1 MPPSKLRKKTKVK
14 LRDEGV
20 AGERPPRRDS
30 GRKRGKKTLQ
40 RERPTAPARERIYS
54 RFLAM
59 VSHELRTPLNVILG
73 YTDLLL
79 EDAFGRL
86 SEAQEHPLRRIRNY
100 ARELS
105 ALVTAILD
113 VSQLE
118 AGRRPLARSEVQ
130 LPLMLQELAAETQ
143 ETYQRPGLHFR
154 WRIEGELGPI
164 WTDPQKLKVV
174 LRNLLGNAV
183 KFTPRG
189 SITVQAATRQEGV
202 EVRVSDTGIGIPQ
215 EALGVIFEPFR
226 QVEHSTTPQSGGAG
240 LGLYIVKQ
248 VLGLLG
254 GTITVDSEVGRGST
268 FCVWVPQ
275 GKTPRKARPASARGT
290 GRQRRERSD
299 RRRSR
304 SQG

>member
-1 MPPSKLRKKTKVK
+1 
-14 LRDEGV
+14 
-20 AGERPPRRDS
+20 
-30 GRKRGKKTLQ
+30 
-40 RERPTAPARERIYS
+40 
-54 RFLAM
+54 M

-86 SEAQEHPLRRIRNY
+86 SKAQGHPLRRIRSY

-118 AGRRPLARSEVQ
+118 ARRQPLTLSEVQ
-130 LPLMLQELAAETQ
+130 LPLLLQELAAEAQ
-143 ETYQRPGLHFR
+143 ETFQRPGLHFR
-154 WRIEGELGPI
+154 WQIAGELGPI
-164 WTDPQKLKVV
+164 HTDPEKLKVV
-174 LRNLLGNAV
+174 LRNLLSNAV
-183 KFTPRG
+183 KFTAQG
-189 SITVQAATRQEGV
+189 SIKVQASPKSGGV
-202 EVRVSDTGIGIPQ
+202 EVRVSDTGIGIPP
-215 EALGVIFEPFR
+215 EAVAVIFEPFR
-226 QVEHSTTPQSGGAG
+226 QVEHSGMSPSGGTG

-248 VLGLLG
+248 ILDLLG

-290 GRQRRERSD
+290 GRHRQERSA
-299 RRRSR
+299 RRRPH